1 MEQRQLQSTRR
12 FQLVNED
19 LSCLLAAPFIP
30 LWKNAVN
37 HETGYTVDESLE
49 CCRGGSNELGR
60 KKGSGSLTAPRMCIL
75 HWREIMFRQQ
85 AAGKEN
91 DLK

>member
-1 MEQRQLQSTRR
+1 MPPWFPEIILTDAENS
-12 FQLVNED
+12 
-19 LSCLLAAPFIP
+19 
-30 LWKNAVN
+30 
-37 HETGYTVDESLE
+37 ETGYTVDESLE